1 MRLTKSFGQYKSIS
15 STEVE
20 SELRITVDFDEHDM
34 TVTDDEV
41 TVEAYNV
48 KYRRLTD
55 LTAIFNE
62 SLSEDLE
69 NMIRKI
75 DWVEVWRE
83 QRAEK
88 AA

>member
-1 MRLTKSFGQYKSIS
+1 MKLTKSFGQYVSVS
-15 STEVE
+15 SNELE

-41 TVEAYNV
+41 TVESYNV

-62 SLSEDLE
+62 SLSEQLE
-69 NMIRKI
+69 SMIQGI
-75 DWVEVWRE
+75 DWAEVWRE